1 MAVVAADTLLNAL
14 CPACG
19 SDDYR
24 RLAEEGPLGIVQ
36 CQRCR
41 LVFTSPRYTR
51 PQAHYLGERDAIMRK
66 YGAIL
71 RGESGHN
78 RDANYDQELRAIAEI
93 APSGRLLDVGSH
105 CGFFLRRARGMGW
118 DLTGVEPSR
127 SACALA
133 LEYFG
138 LNVAPG
144 TLNEAAFPSQS
155 FDVVTLVDVFE
166 HIEQPMT
173 LLSEIHRVLKAN
185 GLVFIKVPNIVYY
198 LAKHRVARAMGIE
211 TEIFD
216 AKEHVAHYSS
226 RTLRRTL
233 EHAGFRI
240 ERWFV
245 PRPIQDGAV
254 WKRALRSIGHAAAR
268 AEFAASGRFGPL
280 AMDLAVLARST
291 EPTHECVELLAG

>member
-1 MAVVAADTLLNAL
+1 MAAFAVDTLVNAL

-24 RLAEEGPLGIVQ
+24 KLADEGPLGIVQ
-36 CQRCR
+36 CQQCR
-41 LVFTSPRYTR
+41 LVFTSPRYAQ
-51 PQAHYLGERDAIMRK
+51 PQAHYLGEHDDIMRK

-78 RDANYDQELRAIAEI
+78 RDENYDQELLAIAEI

-138 LNVAPG
+138 LNIVPG
-144 TLNEAAFPSQS
+144 TLGEAAFSSQS

-166 HIEQPMT
+166 HVEQPMT
-173 LLSEIHRVLKAN
+173 LLREIHRVLKPK

-198 LAKHRVARAMGIE
+198 LAKYRVARAMGIE

-216 AKEHVAHYSS
+216 AKEHVAHYSCH
-226 RTLRRTL
+226 TL
-233 EHAGFRI
+233 G
-240 ERWFV
+240 
-245 PRPIQDGAV
+245 
-254 WKRALRSIGHAAAR
+254 
-268 AEFAASGRFGPL
+268 
-280 AMDLAVLARST
+280 
-291 EPTHECVELLAG
+291 